1 MALWPTIATFAL
13 GAGLNIEALSPD
25 ALCPPQEETRRAVA
39 ARLGSVE
46 LEGTWRA
53 TYVLVH
59 RTQGDFVSLQLFD
72 PDGVVRLERQLPVR
86 AGSCSALSGVIALV
100 LERFFLKP
108 EQLAAQEHESVV
120 AAPSAAPEPESRLT
134 QQPLPRPAS
143 QPEQP
148 RPVDVVAR
156 STTSKPRP
164 YRAGVELWA
173 SPSWLAP
180 TLHLDRRV
188 SGPYRLALSAG
199 VDLQDHETEAFEGT
213 VSVRRAP
220 VALSAQRDFALA
232 PVLALSVGV
241 DVLALLEAASTT
253 DLEESGGGVRLVP
266 GVGARV
272 GIWLFPEIE
281 AAPFAQ
287 LTAAWLLAH
296 AAPEF
301 EVGQREVLAPPSLVL
316 GLALGIVTPF

>member
-108 EQLAAQEHESVV
+108 EQLTAQEHEPVV
-120 AAPSAAPEPESRLT
+120 AAPSAAPEPESTLT
-134 QQPLPRPAS
+134 PQPPPPVS

-156 STTSKPRP
+156 SAASKPRS
-164 YRAGVELWA
+164 YRAGLQLWA
-173 SPSWLAP
+173 STSWLAP
-180 TLHLDRRV
+180 TLHVDGTV

-199 VDLQDHETEAFEGT
+199 FDLQDHETEAFEGT

-232 PVLALSVGV
+232 PALTLSTAV
-241 DVLALLEAASTT
+241 DVLGVVEAASTT
-253 DLEESGGGVRLVP
+253 DLAESGGGVRLVP

-272 GIWLFPEIE
+272 GFWLFPASE

-287 LTAAWLLAH
+287 LTAAWLLAR

-301 EVGQREVLAPPSLVL
+301 EVGRREFLAPPSLVF